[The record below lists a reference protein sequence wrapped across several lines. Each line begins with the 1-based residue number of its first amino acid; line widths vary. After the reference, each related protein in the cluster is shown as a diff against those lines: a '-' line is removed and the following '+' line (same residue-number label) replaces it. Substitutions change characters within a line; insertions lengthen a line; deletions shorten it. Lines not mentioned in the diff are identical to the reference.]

1 MGIAVKEGCKK
12 ITILDFLYHLLLP
25 SVFQNEGS
33 FFIVKGYKMSESRIA
48 HIGIII
54 ENVDAVQAVNNI
66 LHGYAEYIIGRMGIP
81 YRKEKI
87 SIISIVLDA
96 PQNVSS
102 SIAGKIGMIDGVQV
116 KTIYSKIIK
125 SPEGEEK

>member
-1 MGIAVKEGCKK
+1 MEETRIAVVSIIVTDRSNCDK
-12 ITILDFLYHLLLP
+12 INALL
-25 SVFQNEGS
+25 SAYG
-33 FFIVKGYKMSESRIA
+33 
-48 HIGIII
+48 
-54 ENVDAVQAVNNI
+54 
-66 LHGYAEYIIGRMGIP
+66 EYILGRMGIP